1 MDATEVTDY
10 ICKAFPGVETT
21 TAYSYTFF
29 FYGSERMLPFA
40 TLATADNEHDRVS
53 DLDRDGAYRLNVGV
67 SRETYR
73 SLFGD
78 EKPRL
83 GPAGVIDTGHDF
95 TLRDQ
100 ILPHPHYAPQSWVC
114 VVSPGEET
122 FEVVRGLLRE
132 AYDRAVLR
140 ATRKE
145 ASELMDLDDEER
157 SG

>member
-1 MDATEVTDY
+1 MDATEVAAY
-10 ICKAFPGVETT
+10 ICDTFPGVETT
-21 TAYSYTFF
+21 EAYGYTFF

-40 TLATADNEHDRVS
+40 TLAHADSEHDRVS
-53 DLDRDGAYRLNVGV
+53 NLDRDGAYRLNIGV

-73 SLFGD
+73 ALLGD
-78 EKPRL
+78 DKPRL
-83 GPAGVIDTGHDF
+83 GSAGSIEGDHDF
-95 TLRDQ
+95 TLRDR

-122 FEVVRGLLRE
+122 FETVRGLLRE

-145 ASELMDLDDEER
+145 ASESE
-157 SG
+157 

>member
-1 MDATEVTDY
+1 MDATAVIDY
-10 ICKAFPGVETT
+10 IHEAFPGVETT
-21 TAYSYTFF
+21 EAYSYTFF

-53 DLDRDGAYRLNVGV
+53 DLDRDGAYRLNIGV

-73 SLFGD
+73 SLLGD
-78 EKPRL
+78 DKPRL
-83 GPAGVIDTGHDF
+83 GADGIIDGDHDF
-95 TLRDQ
+95 TLRDR

-122 FEVVRGLLRE
+122 FAAVRGLLRE

-140 ATRKE
+140 ANRKDTSD
-145 ASELMDLDDEER
+145 SE
-157 SG
+157 

>member
-1 MDATEVTDY
+1 MDAIEVADY
-10 ICKAFPGVETT
+10 IREAFPGVETT
-21 TAYSYTFF
+21 EAYTYTFF
-29 FYGSERMLPFA
+29 FYGAERMLPFA

-53 DLDRDGAYRLNVGV
+53 DLDRDGAYRLNIGV

-73 SLFGD
+73 SLLGD
-78 EKPRL
+78 DKPRL
-83 GPAGVIDTGHDF
+83 GSTGVIEGDHDF

-132 AYDRAVLR
+132 AYERAVLR
-140 ATRKE
+140 ANRKE
-145 ASELMDLDDEER
+145 ASDAD
-157 SG
+157 

>member
-1 MDATEVTDY
+1 MDANEVTSY
-10 ICKAFPGVETT
+10 IREAFPDVESTE
-21 TAYSYTFF
+21 AYTYTFF

-40 TLATADNEHDRVS
+40 TLARADNEHDRVS

-73 SLFGD
+73 ALLGD

-83 GPAGVIDTGHDF
+83 GAAGIIDGDHDF
-95 TLRDQ
+95 TVRDQ

-114 VVSPGEET
+114 VVSPGEAT
-122 FEVVRGLLRE
+122 FQVVRGLLRE

-145 ASELMDLDDEER
+145 ASEPE
-157 SG
+157 

>member
-1 MDATEVTDY
+1 MHATEVAAY
-10 ICKAFPGVETT
+10 IRETFPGVETT
-21 TAYSYTFF
+21 EAYTYTFF

-73 SLFGD
+73 SLLSD

-83 GPAGVIDTGHDF
+83 GPAGIIEGDHDF
-95 TLRDQ
+95 TLRDR

-114 VVSPGEET
+114 VVSPGKET

-132 AYDRAVLR
+132 AYERAVLR

-145 ASELMDLDDEER
+145 ASEA
-157 SG
+157 G

>member
-1 MDATEVTDY
+1 MDAAEIIAC
-10 ICKAFPGVETT
+10 ICETFPDVETT
-21 TAYSYTFF
+21 EAYTYTFF

-53 DLDRDGAYRLNVGV
+53 DLDRDGAYRLNIGV

-73 SLFGD
+73 SLLGD
-78 EKPRL
+78 DKPRL
-83 GPAGVIDTGHDF
+83 GSAGIIDGDHDF

-122 FEVVRGLLRE
+122 FQVVRGLLRE
-132 AYDRAVLR
+132 AYDRAVIR
-140 ATRKE
+140 ANRKGG
-145 ASELMDLDDEER
+145 SEPE
-157 SG
+157 